1 MKYRRSVMIILCM
14 ALLSSVWFIS
24 PSQIQADS
32 GKKTLTWFV
41 WATLDIPKQLS
52 EVVFSSFPEL
62 RDTVEIK
69 GQLFSSDV
77 VLMQKLRLMKAS
89 GEPMPDIC
97 MMQSFMLPELVRS
110 NTLEDVSK
118 VMRPYKSKMTVGA
131 YKLVSY
137 RNKQYAFPY
146 QLKPLVWVYREDM
159 FAKAGIDPEKIKTT
173 NDFIA
178 AGKKLQKIY
187 PQSYIWHLSS
197 SSPKVTFLTM
207 ILSGNGARFTDKNG
221 NYIVDKDSGVRKAF
235 QDIKKIY
242 DSGVCMDVVDDST
255 DYQQAFA
262 NGTIASDLTGAWIK
276 NNIPKYAPAQA
287 GKWAEALWPKI
298 GGAVGGS
305 DAGGSMWGVPKNAP
319 HKKEAIEFLS
329 KLVLTNEGALGSFKA
344 RKIYPSLLSAADD
357 PLVKSPDK
365 FFGASLPVA
374 EAKAV
379 KNFKVFNY
387 SPKYSSEIQI
397 INQYFSKYIQ
407 GKMTLDKALKAA
419 NMDLQ
424 IQIGN
429 PYK

>member
-1 MKYRRSVMIILCM
+1 MKYKRSVMIILCL
-14 ALLSSVWFIS
+14 ALLSSVCFIS

-62 RDTVEIK
+62 RDKVEIK
-69 GQLFSSDV
+69 GQLFASDV

-118 VMRPYKSKMTVGA
+118 VLKPYKSKMTVGA

-137 RNKQYAFPY
+137 QNKQYAFPY

-159 FAKAGIDPEKIKTT
+159 FAKAGIDPENIKTT
-173 NDFIA
+173 NEFIA

-197 SSPKVTFLTM
+197 SSPKATFLTM
-207 ILSGNGARFTDKNG
+207 ILSGNGARFTDNNG

-235 QDIKKIY
+235 LDLKKIY

-276 NNIPKYAPAQA
+276 NNIPKYAPAQE

-329 KLVLTNEGALGSFKA
+329 KLTLTNEGALGSFNA
-344 RKIYPSLLSAADD
+344 RKIYPSLLSAAND
-357 PLVKSPDK
+357 PLVKSPDP
-365 FFGASLPVA
+365 FFGASLPVT
-374 EAKAV
+374 EAKAIE
-379 KNFKVFNY
+379 NFKVFNY

-397 INQYFSKYIQ
+397 TNQYFSKYIQ

-424 IQIGN
+424 TQIGN
-429 PYK
+429 AYK